1 MKSINSSIAILMDF
15 NMINKSYYAIVEQ
28 RKDDEYRNS
37 YDPKTRKFE
46 ITKYKS
52 LLFERGFTG
61 IYGWLDGY
69 GYPPNRHLDV
79 IVITNNDYDLGTRI
93 EVKIIGVFLRND
105 NDNKLIAVDCS
116 RCENEINELSINEYN
131 MIKELYPLVKNGEG
145 WFGKDVAEKKIK
157 EYQKTN
163 P

>member
-1 MKSINSSIAILMDF
+1 MDF
-15 NMINKSYYAIVEQ
+15 KMIKKSYYAIVEQ
-28 RKDDEYRNS
+28 RKDDEYRNN
-37 YDPKTRKFE
+37 YDPKTSKFE

-79 IVITNNDYDLGTRI
+79 IVITSNDYDLGSRI

-105 NDNKLIAVDCS
+105 NDNKLIAVDFS
-116 RCENEINELSINEYN
+116 RCENEIDELPINEYD
-131 MIKELYPLVKNGEG
+131 MIKGIYPSVKNGEG
-145 WFGKDVAEKKIK
+145 WFGKEVAEKAIE
-157 EYQKTN
+157 EYLKTN